1 MRSRQRSLMKIDEVI
16 LGVDTHLNLHV
27 GALISNS
34 GKFLGT
40 LSVTTAAAGYL
51 ELITWARSFGTLY
64 RAGVEGTGTYGAGL
78 ARALRDHKVQVL
90 EVNRPD
96 RARRRSRGKSD
107 PTDAENAA
115 RAVLSGMATAVP
127 KEQTGAAEAMRSV
140 SVTRRSAVKAQTQA
154 INQLRALL
162 ISAPPEIRQRL
173 WKERTSDC
181 VMGCS
186 RLRSLGSTP
195 LLQTLTATLVLLA
208 KRWLALKEEIKTL
221 DAMLESLTTRYA
233 PRLRGRF
240 GVGPQTAAVLVAVA
254 GDNPERLKSES
265 SLAALCGVSPL
276 QASSGKTVRHRL
288 NRGGDRSANNALWT
302 ITMVRMRSDPRTR
315 AYVERRT
322 KEGMSRKEIHR
333 CLKRYLVREVYP
345 LILEDLGVSTKD
357 S

>member
-1 MRSRQRSLMKIDEVI
+1 MRPLQRNLMKIDEVI

-34 GKFLGT
+34 GSRCLGT
-40 LSVTTAAAGYL
+40 LSVTTTAAGYL
-51 ELITWARSFGTLY
+51 KLITWARSFGPLH

-78 ARALRDHKVQVL
+78 ARVLRDHEVQVL

-96 RARRRSRGKSD
+96 RATRRSRGKSD

-127 KEQTGAAEAMRSV
+127 KEQSGAAEAMRSV
-140 SVTRRSAVKAQTQA
+140 SVTRRSAVKARTQA

-162 ISAPPEIRQRL
+162 ISAPQEVRHRL
-173 WKERTSDC
+173 WKEKTTDC
-181 VMGCS
+181 VHGCS

-195 LLQTLTATLVLLA
+195 LLQTLTAALGLLA
-208 KRWLALKEEIKTL
+208 KRWLALEDEIKTL
-221 DAMLESLTTRYA
+221 DAMLESLTTQYA

-276 QASSGKTVRHRL
+276 QASSG
-288 NRGGDRSANNALWT
+288 NRPSSL
-302 ITMVRMRSDPRTR
+302 
-315 AYVERRT
+315 EQRR
-322 KEGMSRKEIHR
+322 R
-333 CLKRYLVREVYP
+333 
-345 LILEDLGVSTKD
+345 
-357 S
+357 

>member
-1 MRSRQRSLMKIDEVI
+1 MKIDEVI

-27 GALISNS
+27 GALVSNS
-34 GKFLGT
+34 GKYLGT
-40 LSVTTAAAGYL
+40 LSVTTDAAGYL
-51 ELITWARSFGTLY
+51 KLIMWARSFGSLH

-78 ARALRDHKVQVL
+78 ARSLRENEVQVL

-96 RARRRSRGKSD
+96 RATRRSRGKSD

-115 RAVLSGMATAVP
+115 RAVLSGIATAVP
-127 KEQTGAAEAMRSV
+127 KVQSGAAEAMRSV
-140 SVTRRSAVKAQTQA
+140 SVARRSAVKAKTQA

-162 ISAPPEIRQRL
+162 ISAPQDVRQRL
-173 WKERTSDC
+173 LKDNTSDS
-181 VMGCS
+181 VTSCS
-186 RLRSLGSTP
+186 RLRSLGSSP
-195 LLQTLTATLVLLA
+195 MLQTLTATLVLLA
-208 KRWLALKEEIKTL
+208 RRWLALEDEIKAL
-221 DAMLESLTTRYA
+221 DSMLENLTTQYA

-254 GDNPERLKSES
+254 GDNPERLKSEA

-288 NRGGDRSANNALWT
+288 NRGGDRAANNALWT
-302 ITMVRMRSDPRTR
+302 IALVRMRSDPRTR
-315 AYVERRT
+315 AYVDRRT
-322 KEGMSRKEIHR
+322 KEGMSKKEIHR

-345 LILEDLGVSTKD
+345 LILEDLAASAQH

>member
-1 MRSRQRSLMKIDEVI
+1 MKIDEVI

-27 GALISNS
+27 GALISNA
-34 GKFLGT
+34 GKCLGT
-40 LSVTTAAAGYL
+40 LSVTADAAGYL
-51 ELITWARSFGTLY
+51 KLIAWARSFGPLH

-78 ARALRDHKVQVL
+78 ARSLRENEVQVM

-96 RARRRSRGKSD
+96 RAARRSRGKSD

-115 RAVLSGMATAVP
+115 RAVLSGIATAVP
-127 KEQTGAAEAMRSV
+127 KEQSGAAEAMRSV
-140 SVTRRSAVKAQTQA
+140 SVTRRSAVKAKTQA

-162 ISAPPEIRQRL
+162 ISAPEDVRQRL
-173 WKERTSDC
+173 LRENTSDC
-181 VMGCS
+181 VTCCS

-208 KRWLALKEEIKTL
+208 KRWLALEDEVKTL
-221 DAMLESLTTRYA
+221 DAMLENLTTQYA

-254 GDNPERLKSES
+254 GDNPERLKSEA

-302 ITMVRMRSDPRTR
+302 IALVRMRSDPRTR
-315 AYVERRT
+315 AYVDRRT
-322 KEGMSRKEIHR
+322 KEGMTKKEIHR
-333 CLKRYLVREVYP
+333 CIKRYLVREVYP
-345 LILEDLGVSTKD
+345 LILADLAASSKA

>member
-1 MRSRQRSLMKIDEVI
+1 
-16 LGVDTHLNLHV
+16 
-27 GALISNS
+27 
-34 GKFLGT
+34 
-40 LSVTTAAAGYL
+40 VTTDAAGYL
-51 ELITWARSFGTLY
+51 KLITWARSFGPLH

-78 ARALRDHKVQVL
+78 ARVLRAHEIQVL

-96 RARRRSRGKSD
+96 RATRRFRGKSD

-127 KEQTGAAEAMRSV
+127 KEQSGAAEAMRSV
-140 SVTRRSAVKAQTQA
+140 SITRRSAVKAKTQA

-162 ISAPPEIRQRL
+162 IRAPQDVRQKL
-173 WKERTSDC
+173 WKENTSDC
-181 VMGCS
+181 VTGCS

-208 KRWLALKEEIKTL
+208 KRWLALEDEIKAL
-221 DAMLESLTTRYA
+221 DAMLDSLTTQYA
-233 PRLRGRF
+233 PRLRRRF

-302 ITMVRMRSDPRTR
+302 IAMVRMRSDPRTR
-315 AYVERRT
+315 AYVDRRT
-322 KEGMSRKEIHR
+322 KEGMSKKEIHR

-345 LILEDLGVSTKD
+345 LILEDLAASAQH

>member
-1 MRSRQRSLMKIDEVI
+1 MNIDEVI

-34 GKFLGT
+34 GKCLGT
-40 LSVTTAAAGYL
+40 LSVTTDAAGYL
-51 ELITWARSFGTLY
+51 KLLAWARSFGPLH

-78 ARALRDHKVQVL
+78 ARSLRENRVQVL

-96 RARRRSRGKSD
+96 RATRRSRGKSD

-115 RAVLSGMATAVP
+115 RAVLSGIATAVP
-127 KEQTGAAEAMRSV
+127 KEQSGAAEAMRSV
-140 SVTRRSAVKAQTQA
+140 SVTRRSAVKAKTQA

-162 ISAPPEIRQRL
+162 ISAPQDVRQRL
-173 WKERTSDC
+173 LKDNTSDC
-181 VMGCS
+181 VTGCS

-208 KRWLALKEEIKTL
+208 KRWLALEEEIKTL
-221 DAMLESLTTRYA
+221 DAMLDSLTTQYT
-233 PRLRGRF
+233 PRLRRRF
-240 GVGPQTAAVLVAVA
+240 GVGPQTAAILVAVA
-254 GDNPERLKSES
+254 GDNPERLKSEA

-276 QASSGKTVRHRL
+276 QASSGKILRHRL

-302 ITMVRMRSDPRTR
+302 IAMVRMRSEPRTR
-315 AYVERRT
+315 AYVDRRT
-322 KEGMSRKEIHR
+322 REGMSKKEIHR

-345 LILEDLGVSTKD
+345 LILEDLAASAQHSVVSK
-357 S
+357 

>member
-1 MRSRQRSLMKIDEVI
+1 MITAEVI

-27 GALISNS
+27 GALISNA
-34 GKFLGT
+34 GKCLGT
-40 LSVTTAAAGYL
+40 LSVTADAAGYL
-51 ELITWARSFGTLY
+51 KLIAWARSFGPLH

-78 ARALRDHKVQVL
+78 ARSLRENEVQVM

-96 RARRRSRGKSD
+96 RAARRSRGKSD

-115 RAVLSGMATAVP
+115 RAVLSGIATAVP
-127 KEQTGAAEAMRSV
+127 KEQSGAAEAMRSV
-140 SVTRRSAVKAQTQA
+140 SVTRRSAVKAKTQA

-162 ISAPPEIRQRL
+162 ISAPQDVRQRL
-173 WKERTSDC
+173 LRENTSDC
-181 VMGCS
+181 VTCCS

-208 KRWLALKEEIKTL
+208 KRWLALEDEVKTL
-221 DAMLESLTTRYA
+221 DAMLENLTTQYA

-254 GDNPERLKSES
+254 GDNPERLKSEA

-302 ITMVRMRSDPRTR
+302 IALVRMRSDPRTR
-315 AYVERRT
+315 AYADRRT
-322 KEGMSRKEIHR
+322 KEGMTKKEIHR
-333 CLKRYLVREVYP
+333 CIKRYLVREVYP
-345 LILEDLGVSTKD
+345 LILADLAASSKA

>member
-40 LSVTTAAAGYL
+40 LSVTTDAAGYL
-51 ELITWARSFGTLY
+51 ELITWARSFGTLC

-288 NRGGDRSANNALWT
+288 NSGGDRSANNALWT